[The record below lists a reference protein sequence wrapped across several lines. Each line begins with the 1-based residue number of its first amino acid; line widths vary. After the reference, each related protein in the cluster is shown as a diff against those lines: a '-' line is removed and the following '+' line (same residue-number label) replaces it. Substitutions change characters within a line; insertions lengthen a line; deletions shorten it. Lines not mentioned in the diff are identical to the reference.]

1 MLLSFNASNFG
12 SIASE
17 VAIDLTAVN
26 SYHEHDESLYA
37 GKWPGAQTRGVLPA
51 IALYGA
57 NGSGKS
63 TALEALE
70 ILCLMVTDPPTKVDE
85 PLPFRPHLG
94 LTPDEQASGT
104 TFAVSILASAPAQSS
119 DSDAEVLGHIR
130 YDYSVTFNEEKILSE
145 ELYAYP
151 KSRPQKWFVR
161 KGLDIS
167 CANGLRMGRELKGL
181 VNDNSLVLAVILNHP
196 NYEGT
201 KRAQPVAKWFDGVL
215 MTKAIGSIASWELA
229 YTGEMLL
236 GNSGSDRSRGLV
248 RSMLSQSD
256 VGIAHTKIV
265 DHERSPEVV
274 EKIAKKA
281 GVSPEEV
288 PSVLH
293 EVVFEHPFPVGTRD
307 VSMFDESDGTMRM
320 FCASG
325 KIATVLDEGGVLV
338 ADELDASLHT
348 SLFEEIVRLFMTP
361 ATNPNGA
368 QLVFSAQ
375 NPHLLGSKILRRDQ
389 IWFADKDHRGATHV
403 YPLSDY
409 APRQEESVASGYIM
423 GRYSAV
429 PVIPDLFGLAE
440 REEPFSGEEAYGA

>member
-1 MLLSFNASNFG
+1 MLLSFSATNHG
-12 SIASE
+12 SIANE
-17 VAIDLTAVN
+17 AAVDLSAVR
-26 SYHEHDESLYA
+26 SYHESDEAVITGRWS
-37 GKWPGAQTRGVLPA
+37 GVQAHGILPA
-51 IALYGA
+51 IVLYGA

-63 TALEALE
+63 TLIEALE
-70 ILCLMVTDPPTKVDE
+70 TLCFMVADPPARVDE

-94 LTPDEQASGT
+94 LDPEGQSEGT
-104 TFAVSILASAPAQSS
+104 ALSISILAQGP
-119 DSDAEVLGHIR
+119 DDAGEDGDARLIR
-130 YDYSVTFNEEKILSE
+130 YDYSVTYDGGRILHE

-151 KSRPQKWFVR
+151 KSRRQKWLVR
-161 KGLDIS
+161 EGLDVS
-167 CANGLRMGRELKGL
+167 CANGLRMGREIKGL
-181 VNDNSLVLAVILNHP
+181 VNDNTLVLAVIANHP

-201 KRAQPVAKWFDGVL
+201 KRAQSVAKWFRRVL
-215 MTKAIGSIASWELA
+215 MTKTIGSVASWEIA

-236 GNSGSDRSRGLV
+236 GNSGTDRSRGLV
-248 RSMLSQSD
+248 RTMLAHSD

-265 DHERSPEVV
+265 DHERSPEDV
-274 EKIAKKA
+274 EKIAKKT
-281 GVSPEEV
+281 GVSPEDV

-293 EVVFEHPFPVGTRD
+293 EVVFEHQFPVGTCD
-307 VSMFDESDGTMRM
+307 ISVFEESDGTMRM

-348 SLFEEIVRLFMTP
+348 SLFEEIVRLFMSP
-361 ATNPNGA
+361 ATNPKGA

-375 NPHLLGSKILRRDQ
+375 NPHLLGSGILRRDQ
-389 IWFADKDHRGATHV
+389 VWFADKDHRGATHV

-409 APRQEESVASGYIM
+409 SPRQGESLANGYVV

-440 REEPFSGEEAYGA
+440 LEEAEGNAHGA